1 MQDKDAA
8 FALDLKRLL
17 NTDFG
22 QNFIVYLLKQY
33 GLFKTSYNESP
44 QRMAFHEGQ
53 RQAALF
59 LSQQI
64 SIYAPNEV
72 GEILEKLHQE

>member
-8 FALDLKRLL
+8 FALDLKRVL

-22 QNFIVYLLKQY
+22 RNFVVYLMRHY
-33 GLFKTSYNESP
+33 GLFKTSYNENP
-44 QRMAFHEGQ
+44 QRMAYHEGL

-64 SIYAPNEV
+64 SIYAPE
-72 GEILEKLHQE
+72 EIGPLLKKLHEH